1 MPRGSLK
8 LLASI
13 SLILLLVMGV
23 FVSVSGAGEATLL
36 VYSDGFDD
44 YEAKEYAGS
53 DGPGLW
59 YQQLELPGYTVI
71 GKYEVVPGDE
81 GKFYRLAWSSGSTF
95 LFAFLYY
102 YLPFPFVGPMY
113 LGPNDYIFSAKIK
126 LEGSNVIGGLL
137 FRASPVKVGDKFLWT
152 NHYMAV
158 VNKYTRTIYVQA
170 SRYTG
175 ASMATYIV
183 AEEDVPEDV
192 DLDDWFSIS
201 VTVNGESV
209 KVELEG
215 KTLITYDIMDLP
227 EYYRFSSGT
236 VGLCA
241 VFNSVDF
248 DSIIWSALIPEATT
262 ITFKTTQT
270 STVTVTTTLQGTGT
284 TTITKTTT
292 KTVTAAGSTATTT
305 VTKTS
310 MVPGKTMTV
319 YSAVTRTLTSS
330 ATKTVTTVSRQ
341 IATKTVTQTVERT
354 VTETQAGWSRCLIA
368 TAAFGSEMAP
378 QVQMLRE
385 FRDGFVMRT
394 FAGENFMK
402 AFNTF
407 YYSWSPYVAKAEY
420 ENPVLRDFIRITIYP
435 LIYSLEVSHIIAK
448 PFSTIPEFA
457 VLISGIIAS
466 LLIGLIYVSPILLTI
481 ILASRWKKRSLPNIR
496 KYYIILALAFGLL
509 LFSIAEVSSITIV
522 MMLGSAI
529 IVLACIALGAI
540 LPTIAIRYLTDR
552 KN

>member
-8 LLASI
+8 LLTSI

-23 FVSVSGAGEATLL
+23 FVSVSGAEEATML

-59 YQQLELPGYTVI
+59 YQQLELPGYTVT

-330 ATKTVTTVSRQ
+330 VTKTVTTVSRQ

-402 AFNTF
+402 AFNAF
-407 YYSWSPYVAKAEY
+407 YYSWSPYVARAEY
-420 ENPVLRDFIRITIYP
+420 ENSVLKNFIKASIYP
-435 LIYSLEVSHIIAK
+435 LLFSLDVSKQAAK
-448 PFSTIPEFA
+448 PFSAIPELA
-457 VLISGIIAS
+457 VLISGLVAAS
-466 LLIGLIYVSPILLTI
+466 LIGLIYAAPIVVSIFLILRWKGKQFNIKLLYPTAVLI
-481 ILASRWKKRSLPNIR
+481 MGLILFALAEASASPLLMILASS
-496 KYYIILALAFGLL
+496 
-509 LFSIAEVSSITIV
+509 TIV
-522 MMLGSAI
+522 LSAM
-529 IVLACIALGAI
+529 ALGAI
-540 LPTIAIRYLTDR
+540 APAKIFSIWESR
-552 KN
+552 KQA